1 MSSVRPYVALLAA
14 LVIGVLLT
22 AGATAAPPDPPMIDS
37 HPTNPSDSNSASF
50 TFSHDK
56 NVKFQCQ
63 LDSGSFSDCGSD
75 VKSSSVDYSALVDG
89 SHTFNVKAVNDDGGS
104 GVTSYQWTVDT
115 QPPVLTLSQ
124 KPANPTDSQ
133 DAPFEFTA
141 TDLTSVTYECQLDSA
156 PVEAC
161 NPPGKDYP
169 NLTDGTHLFT
179 LKGTDVFKRS
189 STTTYSWLVDT
200 AKPIATITSSPR
212 NPTNQTSASF
222 GFRSNKTGSDFR
234 CKLDTGGFSDCKS
247 PKTYGQLGEGTHTFS
262 VKASSSAPTT
272 TFSWAIDLT
281 PPPAPT
287 ISGHPTDPSNAPN
300 ASFNFSDS
308 EAGVSFGCQVD
319 GAGFPAC
326 TSPAS
331 YSGLGAGSHMF
342 AVRAMDPAGNTGTAS
357 VYGWTVKDTT
367 APAEVGGLRR
377 TVGYRTLKLTWSR
390 PPDADFSY
398 VRVLVAKGSKAA
410 KGGPLRTS
418 VYKGTGTHYTN
429 KGFKNGTYYRYAI
442 ISYDKAGNAS
452 RGVPVV
458 VPTNALLSRPLAGAR
473 VNVPPVLDWA
483 SVPKATFYNV
493 QLYLGSRKILSAWPA
508 RSKLKLSR
516 TWSYKGAHRLKK
528 GSYRWYVW
536 PAFGGRSQARY
547 GQLLGQANFFFAG

>member
-1 MSSVRPYVALLAA
+1 MSRLGLYAVLLVALVVGVPLAA
-14 LVIGVLLT
+14 
-22 AGATAAPPDPPMIDS
+22 AAPEAPPPPTITSTLPSTFSTDVKPTFAFADADPAATFECRLTPEMADFSACPNPFSLSLQDGLHTFDVRAVATGEKSVPRPDPPHSWTIDTKA
-37 HPTNPSDSNSASF
+37 P
-50 TFSHDK
+50 
-56 NVKFQCQ
+56 
-63 LDSGSFSDCGSD
+63 
-75 VKSSSVDYSALVDG
+75 AL
-89 SHTFNVKAVNDDGGS
+89 TI
-104 GVTSYQWTVDT
+104 
-115 QPPVLTLSQ
+115 SQ
-124 KPANPTDSQ
+124 TPDNPTDASNAKFVFKA
-133 DAPFEFTA
+133 D
-141 TDLTSVTYECQLDSA
+141 DLTSVTYKCRLDGQD
-156 PVEAC
+156 EAC
-161 NPPGKDYP
+161 SPPDKSYS
-169 NLTDGTHLFT
+169 NLSDGTHVFT
-179 LKGTDVFKRS
+179 LQGTDAAGNTS
-189 STTTYSWLVDT
+189 ATTYSWLVDK

-212 NPTNQTSASF
+212 NPTNQASASF
-222 GFRSNKTGSDFR
+222 SFSSNKTGSDFR

-247 PKTYGQLGEGTHTFS
+247 PKTYGALDAGTHTFS
-262 VKASSSAPTT
+262 VKASATGPTT
-272 TFSWAIDLT
+272 NFSWTIDLT

-319 GAGFPAC
+319 GGGFPAC
-326 TSPAS
+326 TSPAA
-331 YSGLGAGSHMF
+331 YSGLGAGSHTF
-342 AVRAMDPAGNTGTAS
+342 AVRATDPAGNTGTAA
-357 VYGWTVKDTT
+357 VYGWTVKDAI
-367 APAEVGGLRR
+367 APGDVRGLKR

-398 VRVLVAKGSKAA
+398 VRVFVAKGSKAA

-418 VYKGTGTHYTN
+418 VYKGTGTRYTN
-429 KGFKNGTYYRYAI
+429 KRFSNGTYYRYAI

-473 VNVPPVLDWA
+473 VNVPPFLDWA

-493 QLYLGSRKILSAWPA
+493 QLYLGSRKILSAWPT

-536 PAFGGRSQARY
+536 PAFGGRSKARY